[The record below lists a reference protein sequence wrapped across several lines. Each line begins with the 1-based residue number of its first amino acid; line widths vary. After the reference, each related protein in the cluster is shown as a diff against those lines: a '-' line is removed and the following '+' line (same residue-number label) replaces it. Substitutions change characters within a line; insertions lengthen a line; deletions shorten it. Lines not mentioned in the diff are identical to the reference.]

1 VILPEGVTY
10 AGFWI
15 RTGAAVIDSIL
26 VIMVTLPLLLLYYGP
41 SYFSDLSGSTGP
53 LDFLLSWLFPAA
65 ASVLFW
71 IYRQATPG
79 KIMMSLHVVDAST
92 GSTLSVK
99 QAIFRY
105 LGYFVALLP
114 LGLGILWVAFDKRKQ
129 GWQDKLAG
137 SVVLRDDS

>member
-1 VILPEGVTY
+1 MIATLSRILVVLAWGACALGAAAQPLEIEGVKLEPTVQL
-10 AGFWI
+10 G
-15 RTGAAVIDSIL
+15 
-26 VIMVTLPLLLLYYGP
+26 
-41 SYFSDLSGSTGP
+41 
-53 LDFLLSWLFPAA
+53 
-65 ASVLFW
+65 
-71 IYRQATPG
+71 
-79 KIMMSLHVVDAST
+79 